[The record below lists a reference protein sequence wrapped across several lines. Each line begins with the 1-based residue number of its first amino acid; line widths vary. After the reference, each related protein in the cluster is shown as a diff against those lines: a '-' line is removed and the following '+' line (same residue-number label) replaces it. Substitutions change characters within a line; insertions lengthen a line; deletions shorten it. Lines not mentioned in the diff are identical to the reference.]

1 MTLKREEIIIKV
13 SEELMPT
20 YLEIAQYRKEDQD
33 EDRGKTIFGDDQ
45 STYYFCSFEI

>member
-20 YLEIAQYRKEDQD
+20 YIEIAQFKKEEHDD
-33 EDRGKTIFGDDQ
+33 DRGKTIFGDDK
-45 STYYFCSFEI
+45 SIFFMNFIDI